1 MKLWCL
7 FLAVFVSNVISCS
20 LCAKEK
26 IEAEPI
32 YADCHVHL
40 LDFLQ
45 NGEFLNSDNKFPGDV
60 YGHQKDGGRFVSLP
74 YGERGRRIE
83 NQAT

>member
-1 MKLWCL
+1 MRLWCL
-7 FLAVFVSNVISCS
+7 FLAVFVSNVISYS

-26 IEAEPI
+26 IEGEPI

-45 NGEFLNSDNKFPGDV
+45 NTDNKIP
-60 YGHQKDGGRFVSLP
+60 
-74 YGERGRRIE
+74 
-83 NQAT
+83 